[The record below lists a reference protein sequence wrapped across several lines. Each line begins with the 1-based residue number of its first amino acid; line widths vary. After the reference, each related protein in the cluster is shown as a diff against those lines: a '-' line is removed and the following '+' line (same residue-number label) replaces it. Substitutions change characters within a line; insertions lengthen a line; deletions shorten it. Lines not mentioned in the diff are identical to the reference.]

1 MPYFLHKKGKHLEDS
16 IRNRIDCWKRVKH
29 TMEMHETKQKSILF
43 RKQILDDRVRAN
55 YQNEYERLRGVIA
68 HTVVPEQTRQRL
80 INRVGQLQNLG
91 IQALPSP
98 DVD

>member
-1 MPYFLHKKGKHLEDS
+1 MPYLLHKKGKHLEES
-16 IRNRIDCWKRVKH
+16 VRNKFDYWKRVKR

-43 RKQILDDRVRAN
+43 RKQVLDDRVRAN

-80 INRVGQLQNLG
+80 IARVGQLQTLG
-91 IQALPSP
+91 AQALPSP

>member
-1 MPYFLHKKGKHLEDS
+1 MPYFLHKKGKHLENS
-16 IRNRIDCWKRVKH
+16 IRNKLDYWKKVKR

-43 RKQILDDRVRAN
+43 RKQVLDDRVRAN

-80 INRVGQLQNLG
+80 ISRIGQLQNLG
-91 IQALPSP
+91 AQALPSH

>member
-1 MPYFLHKKGKHLEDS
+1 
-16 IRNRIDCWKRVKH
+16 
-29 TMEMHETKQKSILF
+29 MEMHETKQKSILF